1 MATPPPLAQPKPEQA
16 PSPALA
22 TPQAAAPQVSPTQ
35 EAAAPEPPRPHAAN
49 EDCSHSGDTTLC
61 ASSVLP
67 ATQGNIYGPRNLTD
81 GNDKTAWVEGSDG
94 QGLGEFVVL
103 EFDSAR
109 DVRGLAIRNGYDK
122 SPDIFTKNSRVK
134 DIELRFSSGD
144 SIEATLKDEPGTQYV
159 TLSQPIRAKWIELVI
174 RSVYPGSK
182 YSDTAINELSVDA
195 Q

>member
-1 MATPPPLAQPKPEQA
+1 M
-16 PSPALA
+16 
-22 TPQAAAPQVSPTQ
+22 
-35 EAAAPEPPRPHAAN
+35 
-49 EDCSHSGDTTLC
+49 
-61 ASSVLP
+61 
-67 ATQGNIYGPRNLTD
+67 
-81 GNDKTAWVEGSDG
+81 
-94 QGLGEFVVL
+94 
-103 EFDSAR
+103 
-109 DVRGLAIRNGYDK
+109 RGLAIRNGYDK

-134 DIELRFSSGD
+134 DMELRFSSGD